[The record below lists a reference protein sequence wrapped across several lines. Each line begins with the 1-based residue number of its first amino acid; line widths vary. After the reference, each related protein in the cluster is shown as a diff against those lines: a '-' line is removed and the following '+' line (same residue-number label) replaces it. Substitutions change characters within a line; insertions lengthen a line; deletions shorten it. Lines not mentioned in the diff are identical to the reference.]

1 MIMSHDNYDILANNH
16 LNNNDTYCMLEN
28 DQTSDIIDRINTK
41 LKQLLKRSHISKQLF
56 NYLKISDLKNTK
68 AGKFKIL
75 AKIHKEKFGI
85 RPIINCIGHP
95 TEFLCKF
102 IDMFLQPIVKSK
114 NTILKDSQHLLQDLN
129 DIKFYNKQYLYSCDF
144 ESLYT
149 NMNPRHTIDS
159 ISAYLLKN
167 TNMFE
172 TDLLDITGFRTIL
185 DLIFTMNIFRYKDK
199 FYLQQIGIPMG
210 CKCGPSLANM
220 YLYTLENE
228 FIHRNPQMLY
238 YRFIDDIF
246 ISSHVP
252 LNKKDLC
259 DQFPNL
265 TLNIVEGAKVNFLDL
280 DINYDD
286 SSGMMNFSLYIKPTN
301 TFSYLLT
308 TSNHPKQIFKN
319 IPLSLFIRIRRICSN
334 YLDYLYFS
342 SLLII
347 QLCKRGYDIDVV
359 SKIAK
364 QVGDND
370 RNKLLPYKKRPNKD
384 RNENM
389 FFFFKFNSFCK
400 ELKRHLVSA
409 FENTRNDNR
418 CMMNNK
424 LFVVNK
430 IDTNIGS
437 LLIHNAKL
445 PDYDKKYKYTKCK
458 KSNCKICKY
467 STNNYYLK
475 DKQFIL
481 PIMSHSNCN
490 SEEIVYIIKCNRCSV
505 YYIGESKRKCK
516 VRINEHLNNIKRF
529 QKNLSI
535 TLSKLDSTTETAKH
549 FNTNGHDF
557 EMDFKFYIFKKN
569 LNDSE
574 RFSTET
580 DLINLFLKLKIP
592 ILNEKINNMYNLK
605 SLSFA

>member
-1 MIMSHDNYDILANNH
+1 
-16 LNNNDTYCMLEN
+16 MLEN

-172 TDLLDITGFRTIL
+172 TDRVDITGFRTIL

-342 SLLII
+342 SNYL
-347 QLCKRGYDIDVV
+347 GNFV
-359 SKIAK
+359 SVRRLEILRAI
-364 QVGDND
+364 VD
-370 RNKLLPYKKRPNKD
+370 
-384 RNENM
+384 
-389 FFFFKFNSFCK
+389 
-400 ELKRHLVSA
+400 
-409 FENTRNDNR
+409 
-418 CMMNNK
+418 
-424 LFVVNK
+424 
-430 IDTNIGS
+430 
-437 LLIHNAKL
+437 
-445 PDYDKKYKYTKCK
+445 DYVAT
-458 KSNCKICKY
+458 
-467 STNNYYLK
+467 
-475 DKQFIL
+475 Q
-481 PIMSHSNCN
+481 
-490 SEEIVYIIKCNRCSV
+490 
-505 YYIGESKRKCK
+505 
-516 VRINEHLNNIKRF
+516 
-529 QKNLSI
+529 
-535 TLSKLDSTTETAKH
+535 
-549 FNTNGHDF
+549 
-557 EMDFKFYIFKKN
+557 
-569 LNDSE
+569 
-574 RFSTET
+574 
-580 DLINLFLKLKIP
+580 
-592 ILNEKINNMYNLK
+592 
-605 SLSFA
+605 

>member
-1 MIMSHDNYDILANNH
+1 
-16 LNNNDTYCMLEN
+16 
-28 DQTSDIIDRINTK
+28 
-41 LKQLLKRSHISKQLF
+41 
-56 NYLKISDLKNTK
+56 
-68 AGKFKIL
+68 
-75 AKIHKEKFGI
+75 
-85 RPIINCIGHP
+85 
-95 TEFLCKF
+95 
-102 IDMFLQPIVKSK
+102 
-114 NTILKDSQHLLQDLN
+114 
-129 DIKFYNKQYLYSCDF
+129 
-144 ESLYT
+144 
-149 NMNPRHTIDS
+149 MNPRHTIDS

-467 STNNYYLK
+467 STNNYYMK
-475 DKQFIL
+475 DKQ
-481 PIMSHSNCN
+481 
-490 SEEIVYIIKCNRCSV
+490 
-505 YYIGESKRKCK
+505 
-516 VRINEHLNNIKRF
+516 
-529 QKNLSI
+529 
-535 TLSKLDSTTETAKH
+535 
-549 FNTNGHDF
+549 
-557 EMDFKFYIFKKN
+557 
-569 LNDSE
+569 
-574 RFSTET
+574 
-580 DLINLFLKLKIP
+580 
-592 ILNEKINNMYNLK
+592 
-605 SLSFA
+605 